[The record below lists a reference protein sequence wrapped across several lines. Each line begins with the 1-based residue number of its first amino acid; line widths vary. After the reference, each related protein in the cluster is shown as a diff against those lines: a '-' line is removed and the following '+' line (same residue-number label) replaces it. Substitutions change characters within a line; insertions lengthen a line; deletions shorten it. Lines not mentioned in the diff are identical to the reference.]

1 MAKLILLSDLK
12 ENDRLLNKLEDI
24 FGGIKPSIAY
34 IPSCSDPDRTY
45 FKATTEFYNKIGIED
60 IEYKDL
66 DEEYDEIVISTIF
79 EHNAIHL
86 SGGNT
91 FYFLHLLRKRGFIDS
106 LRTYVS
112 NGGILIGVSA
122 GSLLMTKTIEL
133 AGYGEDGDL
142 NGVGLKDMKA
152 LGLVEFEFLPHW
164 DGSEKTE
171 QSISRYAKA
180 KDITVYLCRDGDAVV
195 VNNTKIEFIGDIRV
209 IN

>member
-1 MAKLILLSDLK
+1 MAKLILLSDLI
-12 ENDRLLNKLEDI
+12 ENDSLLNKLVDI

-45 FKATTEFYNKIGIED
+45 FKATAEFYNKIGIED

-66 DEEYDEIVISTIF
+66 DEEYDETVISNIF
-79 EHNAIHL
+79 KYNAIHL

-91 FYFLHLLRKRGFIDS
+91 FYFLHLLRKRGFIDL

-122 GSLLMTKTIEL
+122 GSLLMTRTIEL
-133 AGYGEDGDL
+133 AGNDEVGDL
-142 NGVGLKDMKA
+142 NSVGLEDMEA

-164 DGSEKTE
+164 DGSKRTE
-171 QSISRYAKA
+171 QSISHYAKA
-180 KDITVYLCRDGDAVV
+180 KNTTVYLCRDGDAII
-195 VNNTKIEFIGDIRV
+195 VNNTKIELIGDIRV